1 MVRGANIKSNEPLDY
16 NFNCNYFCRNIYLYL
31 KNMAPPLKKK
41 ILAPPLAK
49 LNIHHILRGGNI
61 NDDVLNIS
69 IKYMH
74 ENELERK

>member
-31 KNMAPPLKKK
+31 KNMTPPLKKK
-41 ILAPPLAK
+41 IGFATSKAK
-49 LNIHHILRGGNI
+49 HTSYLKRRGNI

-74 ENELERK
+74 ENELKRK